1 MLFVLLLSFK
11 TSYLSQLLGERGD
24 FMSGLITVF
33 FSVFLAELG
42 DKTQIATLLFAT
54 NSKLSPFMIFLASA
68 GALVLSSAIAV
79 LAGTLAKTYLQNIPL
94 KFIAGVAF
102 ILIGVWTLYEF
113 YKG

>member
-1 MLFVLLLSFK
+1 MISFL
-11 TSYLSQLLGERGD
+11 T
-24 FMSGLITVF
+24 IF

-54 NSKLSPFMIFLASA
+54 DSKLSPFAIFLASA

-94 KFIAGVAF
+94 KLISGIVFI
-102 ILIGVWTLYEF
+102 IIGAVSIYSY
-113 YKG
+113 YK

>member
-1 MLFVLLLSFK
+1 MSAI
-11 TSYLSQLLGERGD
+11 
-24 FMSGLITVF
+24 FMIF

-54 NSKLSPFMIFLASA
+54 DSKLSPMVIFLASA

-79 LAGTLAKTYLQNIPL
+79 LAGTVAKTYLQQIPL
-94 KFIAGVAF
+94 KMISGICF
-102 ILIGVWTLYEF
+102 ILIGIWTIYSY